1 MIQTLSKSKLL
12 AVVLAAV
19 VVFGGGVAA
28 VPATVLDGAVQQTDG
43 PSSTVS
49 VQPADATVDVG
60 DTTTIDVVVDSA
72 AGGVGAYNVTV
83 SLSDS
88 SVASITDVEFGGD
101 PGLTET
107 PVESDSTVTA
117 RAALADTDQTG
128 SVTILTVTVEGV
140 TDGTTDVT
148 TQVNALGTEAGVN
161 YAVTDVTDAT
171 LTVGEGDTQP
181 APANYDVSNL
191 DAPDTATAGD
201 TIEVSADVENT
212 GEQADTQTVEF
223 RLDLNQDGTLS
234 EDEALTSQEVALEP
248 GETETV
254 TFAGLDTTGLS
265 GEYAHGVFTDDDSAT
280 ATITVEEPA
289 PPAPTADVT
298 FADQTSDG
306 TTVVVDS
313 VTMSEGGFVAI
324 HNSSLFEGNVIG
336 SVVGVSDYLAPGT
349 HEDVEVT
356 LYDVPGASFNVERL
370 PADEELV
377 AMPHLDTDGDE
388 QYGFV
393 ATGGDV
399 DGPYTEDGS
408 PVIDTAQIT
417 LEQEP
422 ANFDVSNLDA
432 PDTVDEGDL
441 IEVSADVTNTGE
453 QADTQT
459 VEFRLDLNQD
469 DTLAE
474 DEALA
479 SQEVELAPGET
490 ETVTFSDL
498 DTSGLDGEYAH
509 GVFSDDDN
517 ATATIEVDDDDPA
530 PEPANFDVASLTAPE
545 SATQGDAIDVSAEV
559 TNTGE
564 ETATKTVEFRLD
576 LNQDGTLS
584 DEEVL
589 TSQEI
594 ELEPGETETVT
605 FADLDT
611 SPLAPGT
618 YTHGV
623 FTDDD
628 SETAEITVEKPAPP
642 APSADVT
649 FADQTSD
656 GTTVVVDSVTM
667 SEGGFVAIHDSSL
680 NEGAVISSVVGV
692 SDYLAPGTHE
702 DVEIT
707 LFDVPGRDFDRSAL
721 EESQPLIA
729 MPHLDTDGDEE
740 YGFVATGGEVDGP
753 YTEDGAPVVDTAQIT
768 VETDEPEVGYYQI
781 DFIGGEPYVELGPE
795 ADNGFYA
802 DDDEDRLFRYAF
814 GNTEDG
820 VTDLGTAWPSAE
832 LRGCVDYQHISQDGD
847 TASITFTVNESC
859 EDVTLSLA
867 VYEKDDP
874 GFDRDMVQVLSDSDT
889 GTFGPGTYTLTVE
902 LPDSDDSDE

>member
-1 MIQTLSKSKLL
+1 MIQALASHKVL
-12 AVVLAAV
+12 AVALAAI

-28 VPATVLDGAVQQTDG
+28 VPAAVFDDPAQQANG

-49 VQPADATVDVG
+49 VQPADASVDVG
-60 DTTTIDVVVDSA
+60 DTTTVDVVVDSA
-72 AGGVGAYNVTV
+72 AGGVGAYNVEV
-83 SLSDS
+83 GLSDP

-107 PVESDSTVTA
+107 PVDTDSTVTA
-117 RAALADTDQTG
+117 RAALADTDQSG
-128 SVTILTVTVEGV
+128 AVTILTVTVEGV
-140 TDGTTDVT
+140 ADGTTDVT
-148 TQVNALGTEAGVN
+148 VDVNALGTEAGVN
-161 YAVTDVTDAT
+161 YAVPQTTGAT
-171 LTVGEGDTQP
+171 LTVGEGDEPP
-181 APANYDVSNL
+181 APATFEVSNL

-201 TIEVSADVENT
+201 TIDVSADVTNT
-212 GEQADTQTVEF
+212 GEQTATKTVEF
-223 RLDLNQDGTLS
+223 RLDLNGDGTLS
-234 EDEALTSQEVALEP
+234 EDEALTSQEVDLDP

-254 TFAGLDTTGLS
+254 TFDDLDTSGLS
-265 GEYAHGVFTDDDSAT
+265 GEYDHGVFTDDDSAT

-289 PPAPTADVT
+289 PTADVT
-298 FADQTSDG
+298 FADQTTDG

-324 HNSSLFEGNVIG
+324 HNSSLFDNNVIG
-336 SVVGVSDYLAPGT
+336 SVIGVSEYLEPGT

-388 QYGFV
+388 EYGFV
-393 ATGGDV
+393 ATGGEV

-408 PVIDTAQIT
+408 PVIDTAEVT
-417 LEQEP
+417 LEEEP
-422 ANFDVSNLDA
+422 ATFQVSNLDA
-432 PDTVDEGDL
+432 PDTADEGDL
-441 IEVSADVTNTGE
+441 IDVSADVTNTGE
-453 QADTQT
+453 QAGTQT
-459 VEFRLDLNQD
+459 VEFRIDLNQD
-469 DTLAE
+469 GTLSE
-474 DEALA
+474 DEALT
-479 SQEVELAPGET
+479 SQEISLDPGET
-490 ETVTFSDL
+490 ETVTFADL
-498 DTSGLDGEYAH
+498 DTSGLDGEYQH
-509 GVFSDDDN
+509 GVFSADDD
-517 ATATIEVDDDDPA
+517 ATATIEVDDDEPA
-530 PEPANFDVASLTAPE
+530 PEPASFDVSSLNAPTTV
-545 SATQGDAIDVSAEV
+545 TQGDAIDVSAEV

-564 ETATKTVEFRLD
+564 QTATETVQFRVD

-584 DEEVL
+584 EEEAL
-589 TSQEI
+589 TSQEL

-605 FADLDT
+605 FAGLDT

-628 SETAEITVEKPAPP
+628 SETAEITVEEPAPP

-649 FADQTSD
+649 FADQTTD

-680 NEGAVISSVVGV
+680 NEGAVISSVIGV
-692 SDYLAPGTHE
+692 SDYLEPGTHE
-702 DVEIT
+702 DVEVT

-721 EESQPLIA
+721 EESQTLIA

-753 YTEDGAPVVDTAQIT
+753 YTEDGAPVVDAAQIT
-768 VETDEPEVGYYQI
+768 VETDEPAVGYYQV
-781 DFIGGEPYVELGPE
+781 DFIGGEPYEELGPN

-814 GNTEDG
+814 GNTEEG
-820 VTDLGTAWPSAE
+820 VTAKGTAWPSAD
-832 LRGCVDYQHISQDGD
+832 LRGCVEYGHISQDGD
-847 TASITFTVNESC
+847 TASITFTVNDSC

-867 VYEKDDP
+867 VYEKDSP
-874 GFDRDMVQVLSDSDT
+874 GFDRDVVQVLSDSET

-902 LPDSDDSDE
+902 LPDGENGEE

>member
-1 MIQTLSKSKLL
+1 MIQTLANHKVL
-12 AVVLAAV
+12 AVTLAAIA
-19 VVFGGGVAA
+19 VFGGGVAA
-28 VPATVLDGAVQQTDG
+28 VPAAVFDDPAQQAG
-43 PSSTVS
+43 PTSPVV
-49 VQPADATVDVG
+49 VQPSDGSVDVG
-60 DTTTIDVVVDSA
+60 ETTTFDVVVPNAD
-72 AGGVGAYNVTV
+72 GGVGAYNLTV
-83 SLSDS
+83 GLSDS

-107 PVESDSTVTA
+107 PVETDSTVTA
-117 RAALADTDQTG
+117 RAALADTADTG
-128 SVTILTVTVEGV
+128 SVTVLTVTVEGLA
-140 TDGTTDVT
+140 DGTTDLT
-148 TQVNALGTEAGVN
+148 LDVNALGTEEGIN
-161 YAVTDVTDAT
+161 YAVPQATGAT

-201 TIEVSADVENT
+201 TIDVSADVTNT
-212 GEQADTQTVEF
+212 GEQAATKTVEF
-223 RLDLNQDGTLS
+223 RLDANQDGTLS
-234 EDEALTSQEVALEP
+234 EDEALTSQEVDLDP

-254 TFAGLDTTGLS
+254 TFSDLDTSGLS
-265 GEYAHGVFTDDDSAT
+265 GEYAHGVFTGDDSAT

-289 PPAPTADVT
+289 PTADVT
-298 FADQTSDG
+298 FGDQTSDG

-324 HNSSLFEGNVIG
+324 HNSSLFESNVIG
-336 SVVGVSDYLAPGT
+336 SVIGVSDYLAPGT

-356 LYDVPGASFNVERL
+356 LYDVPGASFNVESL

-377 AMPHLDTDGDE
+377 AMPHLDTDGNED
-388 QYGFV
+388 YGFV
-393 ATGGDV
+393 ATGGEV

-422 ANFDVSNLDA
+422 ANFDVSNIDA
-432 PDTVDEGDL
+432 PDTADEGDL
-441 IEVSADVTNTGE
+441 IDVSADVTNIGE
-453 QADTQT
+453 QASTQT
-459 VEFRLDLNQD
+459 VEFRLDVNQD
-469 DTLAE
+469 GTLGD

-479 SQEVELAPGET
+479 SQEISLDAGET
-490 ETVTFSDL
+490 KTVTFSDL

-509 GVFSDDDN
+509 GVFSEDDS
-517 ATATIEVDDDDPA
+517 ATATIEVDEDEPA
-530 PEPANFDVASLTAPE
+530 PEPASFDVSSLTAPAT
-545 SATQGDAIDVSAEV
+545 ATQGDAIDVSAEV

-564 ETATKTVEFRLD
+564 QTATKTVQFRID

-594 ELEPGETETVT
+594 ELEPGEAETVT
-605 FADLDT
+605 FAGLDT
-611 SPLAPGT
+611 TPVPPGT

-628 SETAEITVEKPAPP
+628 SETAEITIEEAAPP
-642 APSADVT
+642 APTADVT
-649 FADQTSD
+649 FTDQTSD

-680 NEGAVISSVVGV
+680 NEGAVISSVIGV

-721 EESQPLIA
+721 EESQTLIA

-753 YTEDGAPVVDTAQIT
+753 YTEDGAPVVDAAQIT
-768 VETDEPEVGYYQI
+768 VETDEPEVGYYQV
-781 DFIGGEPYVELGPE
+781 DFIGGEPYEELGPN

-814 GNTEDG
+814 GNTEEG
-820 VTDLGTAWPSAE
+820 ITDLGTAWPSAE
-832 LRGCVDYQHISQDGD
+832 LRGCVEYGHISQDGD
-847 TASITFTVNESC
+847 TASITFTVKENC

-867 VYEKDDP
+867 VYEKDEP

-902 LPDSDDSDE
+902 LPDGEDSEE